1 MATLREEARAAGR
14 DAAAI
19 PVSIA
24 MTLGA
29 GARGRVALGSKPA
42 EVLESARA
50 FAGVGVDT
58 LAVSITTGDPREAMT
73 ALEMVGRE
81 VLPAVAQ

>member
-1 MATLREEARAAGR
+1 MATLRDETRACGR

-24 MTLGA
+24 MTLGT
-29 GARGRVALGSKPA
+29 GARGRHALGSKPA
-42 EVLESARA
+42 VVLDNARA
-50 FAGVGVDT
+50 FARVGVDT
-58 LAVSITTGDPREAMT
+58 LAVSITTSDPREAMT

-81 VLPAVAQ
+81 VLSEV

>member
-1 MATLREEARAAGR
+1 MATLREEARACGR

-24 MTLGA
+24 MTLGD
-29 GARGRVALGSKPA
+29 GARGRHALGSKPA
-42 EVLESARA
+42 EVLEHARA
-50 FAGVGVDT
+50 LARIGVDT
-58 LAVSITTGDPREAMT
+58 LAVSITTSDPREAQA

-81 VLPAVAQ
+81 VLPAV

>member
-1 MATLREEARAAGR
+1 MATLREEARGCGR

-24 MTLGA
+24 MALGA
-29 GARGRVALGSKPA
+29 GARGRHALGSKPA
-42 EVLESARA
+42 EVLEQARA
-50 FAGVGVDT
+50 FARAGVDA
-58 LAVSITTGDPREAMT
+58 LLISITTSDPREAQA

-81 VLPAVAQ
+81 VLPKVA